1 MDNFNIKIIGDIEQD
16 PCVSNKSPMYLWRH
30 STEPPA
36 FNYIWIKND
45 AVYYHNGHEW
55 LQMKDYSFDISS
67 PSLDTDGNELC
78 HIIYK
83 GSRINPI
90 TVSSAVDTSKG
101 SNLQQDLEIINETLG
116 YCSEQIDDLSD
127 VAFSGNYND
136 LINKPTIP
144 SLEGYATLS
153 DLSHKVD
160 KITGKQLSTEDF
172 TTALKQKL
180 INLSNYDDTELS
192 NSLKQLQ
199 DNLDRLM
206 NGNTTTAINSF
217 NEIITFLNG
226 IEDTQSLQGIIASIQ
241 KQINQKQ
248 PFIEDLE
255 KIKRGAGLGSTA
267 LQEIPSEY
275 ITEEELQAMN
285 FATVEQLEG
294 KQDRID
300 NLQDINLGAASGISA
315 LHQLENLPAVAKSG
329 DYNDLSNKPTII
341 SENRVQ
347 ELINQAQFPEGEEIK
362 LENYYT
368 KTEVYNKGEVD
379 GKLASKQN
387 KLESGINIKK
397 INGESILGSGNITIE
412 GGSSSDTKV
421 TQTITS
427 TDSTYPLLFSATSD
441 KTTTSEDT
449 ARFSSNLKYNPSTDT
464 LTVANISGNASSA
477 TTATNANTLNT
488 LTGIDGVNFTGA
500 SDVTH
505 YVTCTNAGTTTAKTV
520 TLNGFKLVTGARVSI
535 KFSNT
540 QTNATSG
547 AAMTL
552 KVGNTT
558 AKGMYYKTLPLN
570 GANLIFKTG
579 VIYDFI
585 YDGTYWRLQGD
596 WDAQIIDAS
605 FDFSVQKAQFANQLT
620 TPRTINGVS
629 FDGSS
634 DIEIDTTHIGKEHN
648 AVIYFKG
655 PARGKSLSK
664 YEFHTTYGTLVSPRS
679 LAGGIAYLLYNE
691 NVVSQAIP
699 LNHVFTGNFFPIK
712 VSTVLTSASG
722 DINTWTDA
730 YLKCGI
736 TPTGPIVYSINLT
749 DTNRTDVSN
758 INLDNCM
765 LEGHIYGTF

>member
-67 PSLDTDGNELC
+67 PSLDADGNELC
-78 HIIYK
+78 YIFYK

-90 TVSSAVDTSKG
+90 TISSAVGTSKG
-101 SNLQQDLEIINETLG
+101 SNLQQDLETINETLG

-144 SLEGYATLS
+144 SLEEYATLS

-160 KITGKQLSTEDF
+160 KVTGKQLSTEDF

-180 INLSNYDDTELS
+180 VNLSNYDDTELS
-192 NSLKQLQ
+192 NSLQQLQ
-199 DNLDRLM
+199 NNLDGLM

-217 NEIITFLNG
+217 NEIIAFLNG

-241 KQINQKQ
+241 KQINRKQ

-347 ELINQAQFPEGEEIK
+347 ELINQAQFPEGGEIK

-379 GKLASKQN
+379 GKLVSKQN
-387 KLESGINIKK
+387 KLESGTNIKT
-397 INGESILGSGNITIE
+397 INGASILGSGNITIE
-412 GGSSSDTKV
+412 GGNSSDTKV
-421 TQTITS
+421 TQTLTS
-427 TDSTYPLLFSATSD
+427 TNSSYPLLFSYTAGKSSTGAD
-441 KTTTSEDT
+441 E
-449 ARFSSNLKYNPSTDT
+449 ARFSTGLKYNPSTQSLLFPAAT
-464 LTVANISGNASSA
+464 SGKSVNIGLGTKPSSSINGLVLYNAGGSQSDADFINICASDVFIRKADGSMGGRIFAELNGNASTA
-477 TTATNANTLNT
+477 TTLE
-488 LTGIDGVNFTGA
+488 
-500 SDVTH
+500 
-505 YVTCTNAGTTTAKTV
+505 
-520 TLNGFKLVTGARVSI
+520 
-535 KFSNT
+535 
-540 QTNATSG
+540 
-547 AAMTL
+547 
-552 KVGNTT
+552 
-558 AKGMYYKTLPLN
+558 
-570 GANLIFKTG
+570 
-579 VIYDFI
+579 
-585 YDGTYWRLQGD
+585 
-596 WDAQIIDAS
+596 
-605 FDFSVQKAQFANQLT
+605 

-655 PARGKSLSK
+655 PAKGNSLSE
-664 YEFHTTYGTLVSPRS
+664 YEFHTTDGTLVSPRS
-679 LAGGIAYLLYNE
+679 LAGGIVYLLYNE

-699 LNHVFTGNFFPIK
+699 LNHVLTGNFFPIK

-722 DINTWTDA
+722 NINTWTDA
-730 YLKCGI
+730 YLRCGI
-736 TPTGPIVYSINLT
+736 TTTGPLVYSIHLS

-758 INLDNCM
+758 INLDNCT

>member
-90 TVSSAVDTSKG
+90 TVSSAVGTSKG

-116 YCSEQIDDLSD
+116 YCSEQIDGLSD

-160 KITGKQLSTEDF
+160 KVTGKQLSTEDF

-199 DNLDRLM
+199 DNLDGLM

-329 DYNDLSNKPTII
+329 DYNDLSNKPTIPNVITESTI
-341 SENRVQ
+341 SNWGFTKNTGTYIKPSDGIPIGDLKDTIRKSLGKADTAIQ
-347 ELINQAQFPEGEEIK
+347 EIKTINGQSLVDTGDLLINSQILKFGGVINTASVKFATSGTQVNSTSEIYYFPEHKIFAACPDTNVLSPEIYPTFIDSNGTFTYEDYQNSGVEGAEIYKHK
-362 LENYYT
+362 LYYT
-368 KTEVYNKGEVD
+368 EKTKSFYQWDGDNLKETLSLQPSIRIVSCYGYN
-379 GKLASKQN
+379 
-387 KLESGINIKK
+387 IN
-397 INGESILGSGNITIE
+397 NNPNITWGEDPSGKILNAIYTLVIPE
-412 GGSSSDTKV
+412 NSASLKPVLQHTVSSPFSWGGEQEQISVQLRNKSGQWVWAILS
-421 TQTITS
+421 II
-427 TDSTYPLLFSATSD
+427 
-441 KTTTSEDT
+441 
-449 ARFSSNLKYNPSTDT
+449 PSTDT
-464 LTVANISGNASSA
+464 NSSKLIPRINQIQVSNVVAPYPAA
-477 TTATNANTLNT
+477 QNT
-488 LTGIDGVNFTGA
+488 FT
-500 SDVTH
+500 
-505 YVTCTNAGTTTAKTV
+505 
-520 TLNGFKLVTGARVSI
+520 KLS
-535 KFSNT
+535 
-540 QTNATSG
+540 
-547 AAMTL
+547 L
-552 KVGNTT
+552 
-558 AKGMYYKTLPLN
+558 
-570 GANLIFKTG
+570 
-579 VIYDFI
+579 D
-585 YDGTYWRLQGD
+585 
-596 WDAQIIDAS
+596 
-605 FDFSVQKAQFANQLT
+605 SVQDFFGGVPQLHGMI
-620 TPRTINGVS
+620 TIQ
-629 FDGSS
+629 
-634 DIEIDTTHIGKEHN
+634 K
-648 AVIYFKG
+648 
-655 PARGKSLSK
+655 
-664 YEFHTTYGTLVSPRS
+664 
-679 LAGGIAYLLYNE
+679 
-691 NVVSQAIP
+691 
-699 LNHVFTGNFFPIK
+699 
-712 VSTVLTSASG
+712 
-722 DINTWTDA
+722 
-730 YLKCGI
+730 
-736 TPTGPIVYSINLT
+736 
-749 DTNRTDVSN
+749 
-758 INLDNCM
+758 
-765 LEGHIYGTF
+765 

>member
-1 MDNFNIKIIGDIEQD
+1 MDNFNIKIIGDIEQG

-67 PSLDTDGNELC
+67 PSLDADGNELC
-78 HIIYK
+78 YIFYK
-83 GSRINPI
+83 DNRINPV
-90 TVSSAVDTSKG
+90 TVSSAVVTSKG
-101 SNLQQDLEIINETLG
+101 SNLQQDLETINETLG

-160 KITGKQLSTEDF
+160 TVTGKQLSTEDF

-199 DNLDRLM
+199 NNLDELM

-315 LHQLENLPAVAKSG
+315 LHQLENLSAVAKSG

-347 ELINQAQFPEGEEIK
+347 ELINQAQFPEGGEIK

-368 KTEVYNKGEVD
+368 KTEVYNKREVD
-379 GKLASKQN
+379 GKLVSKQN
-387 KLESGINIKK
+387 KLESGTNIKT

-412 GGSSSDTKV
+412 GGNSSDTKV
-421 TQTITS
+421 TQTLTS
-427 TDSTYPLLFSATSD
+427 TNSSYPLLFSYTAGKSSTGAD
-441 KTTTSEDT
+441 E
-449 ARFSSNLKYNPSTDT
+449 ARFSTGLKYNPSTQSLLFPSATSGKSVNIGLGTKPSSPINGLVLYNASGSQSDADFINICASDVFIRKADGSMGGRIIAE
-464 LTVANISGNASSA
+464 LTGNASTA
-477 TTATNANTLNT
+477 TTLE
-488 LTGIDGVNFTGA
+488 
-500 SDVTH
+500 
-505 YVTCTNAGTTTAKTV
+505 
-520 TLNGFKLVTGARVSI
+520 
-535 KFSNT
+535 
-540 QTNATSG
+540 
-547 AAMTL
+547 
-552 KVGNTT
+552 
-558 AKGMYYKTLPLN
+558 
-570 GANLIFKTG
+570 
-579 VIYDFI
+579 
-585 YDGTYWRLQGD
+585 
-596 WDAQIIDAS
+596 
-605 FDFSVQKAQFANQLT
+605 

-655 PARGKSLSK
+655 PARGKSLSE
-664 YEFHTTYGTLVSPRS
+664 YEFHTTDGTLVSPRS
-679 LAGGIAYLLYNE
+679 LAGGIVYLLYNE

-699 LNHVFTGNFFPIK
+699 LNHVLTGNFFPIK
-712 VSTVLTSASG
+712 VSTVLTSTSG
-722 DINTWTDA
+722 NINTWTDA
-730 YLKCGI
+730 YLRCGI
-736 TPTGPIVYSINLT
+736 ITTGPLVYSIHLSDT
-749 DTNRTDVSN
+749 DRTDVSN
-758 INLDNCM
+758 INLDNCT
-765 LEGHIYGTF
+765 LEGHVYGTF